1 MTADRVVVEG
11 IAAGA
16 DAGRLFEM
24 ERACAGVERLGG
36 APIVS

>member
-16 DAGRLFEM
+16 DGGRLFEM
-24 ERACAGVERLGG
+24 EGARAGARHLGG